1 MPQRSDRIQREVDEL
16 LTKLEQFPPKRPL
29 GRRIGD
35 AVTAPFR
42 ALGRAFSGMRLP
54 RINAGHV
61 LLAAI
66 TVIVIAYLAGGASG
80 IWTWIIVLA
89 VFAFIAAF
97 VASLRRQS
105 RPPTQKYWRDRPLDL
120 SGKEDE
126 GKSFWDRF
134 RGR

>member
-16 LTKLEQFPPKRPL
+16 LAKLEQFPPKRPL
-29 GRRIGD
+29 SRRLAD
-35 AVTAPFR
+35 ALTAPFR
-42 ALGRAFSGMRLP
+42 SVGSAFSHLP
-54 RINAGHV
+54 RINPGHI

-80 IWTWIIVLA
+80 IWTWIIVLGI
-89 VFAFIAAF
+89 FAFIFAF
-97 VASLRRQS
+97 IASLRRQS
-105 RPPTQKYWRDRPLDL
+105 RPPSPKYWRDRPIDL
-120 SGKEDE
+120 SGRNQ